1 MIKKDRFSISMDIP
15 LVKLLDAEVE
25 KGRYASRSHAV
36 EFCVKQNFQLDEFE
50 ERITK
55 YFIELVA
62 VGAKNPELL
71 EVYKKALNEWLKI
84 KR

>member
-1 MIKKDRFSISMDIP
+1 MIKKDRFSISMDIQ
-15 LVKLLDAEVE
+15 LIKLLDAEVE

-36 EFCVKQNFQLDEFE
+36 EFCVKRNFQLDEFE
-50 ERITK
+50 ERITN
-55 YFIELVA
+55 YFIELVE

-71 EVYKKALNEWLKI
+71 EVSKKAFNEWLKI